1 MVRGVATVFGVFAML
16 IITVAGAWALWW
28 LSTTFIRQHARRKRQ
43 REIEQLQKMAEKKD
57 GQ

>member
-1 MVRGVATVFGVFAML
+1 MIRGVVTVFGTIAIL
-16 IITVAGAWALWW
+16 IIAVVGAWALWW
-28 LSTTFIRQHARRKRQ
+28 MVTMFIQQYERRKRQ